1 MQCNPDESCL
11 VRPFCRREDEA
22 QKRVKNII
30 SQFIKKQTTMD
41 NNNNLTAERS
51 LEIITEQI
59 ERSRK
64 SVSEGIGMS
73 LFISGLCIIGVAVVT
88 SICAMLTGNMAFH
101 LLYVLIP
108 VLVIGIE
115 RYVNRNK
122 PKAPVSLIGNMVDKT
137 WQTFGIF
144 VVIFFL
150 LSIPFNGLMLH
161 DAQVA
166 DNMQVYFQNRISPV
180 RIILL
185 MMGMAVTIN
194 GYILKSK
201 WMVWCGI
208 IGGIGGFFWEAFC
221 VTETLIARS
230 GLPLDYYGTAHII
243 APNLMMAVFTFIGLT
258 LPGWML
264 LKHNK

>member
-1 MQCNPDESCL
+1 ME
-11 VRPFCRREDEA
+11 
-22 QKRVKNII
+22 
-30 SQFIKKQTTMD
+30 D
-41 NNNNLTAERS
+41 NNILTAERS

-64 SVSEGIGMS
+64 SVSEDVGMS
-73 LFISGLCIIGVAVVT
+73 LFISGLCIIGVAFVT
-88 SICAMLTGNMAFH
+88 CICALLTGNMAFH

-108 VLVIGIE
+108 FLVIGIE
-115 RYVNRNK
+115 RYIKRNK
-122 PKAPVSLIGNMVDKT
+122 PKTPVSLIGTMVDKT

-144 VVIFFL
+144 VLTFFI
-150 LSIPFNGLMLH
+150 LSILFNKLMIH
-161 DAQVA
+161 DALVA

-208 IGGIGGFFWEAFC
+208 IGGIGGFFWESFC
-221 VTETLIARS
+221 VTQTLIAWS
-230 GLPLDYYGTAHII
+230 GLPLEYYGNAGVI

-264 LKHNK
+264 KKRQK

>member
-1 MQCNPDESCL
+1 ME
-11 VRPFCRREDEA
+11 E
-22 QKRVKNII
+22 
-30 SQFIKKQTTMD
+30 
-41 NNNNLTAERS
+41 NNNMTAERS
-51 LEIITEQI
+51 LEIIATQI

-64 SVSEGIGMS
+64 SVSEDVGIS

-88 SICAMLTGNMAFH
+88 SICALLTGNMAFH

-108 VLVIGIE
+108 ILVIGID
-115 RYVNRNK
+115 RYVKRNK
-122 PKAPVSLIGNMVDKT
+122 PKAPVSLIATMVDKT

-144 VVIFFL
+144 VLIFFV
-150 LSIPFNGLMLH
+150 LSILFNNLMMH

-166 DNMQVYFQNRISPV
+166 DNMQVFLQNHISPV

-194 GYILKSK
+194 GYTLKSK

-208 IGGIGGFFWEAFC
+208 IGGIGGFFWEAFG
-221 VTETLIARS
+221 VTQTLTARS
-230 GLPLDYYGTAHII
+230 HVPLESYWIVQTI
-243 APNLMMAVFTFIGLT
+243 APNLIVAVFTFIGLT

-264 LKHNK
+264 LKHNN

>member
-1 MQCNPDESCL
+1 ME
-11 VRPFCRREDEA
+11 
-22 QKRVKNII
+22 
-30 SQFIKKQTTMD
+30 D
-41 NNNNLTAERS
+41 NNILTAERS

-64 SVSEGIGMS
+64 SVSEDVGMS
-73 LFISGLCIIGVAVVT
+73 LFIAGLCIIGVAFVT
-88 SICAMLTGNMAFH
+88 CICALLTGNMAFH

-108 VLVIGIE
+108 FLVIGIE
-115 RYVNRNK
+115 RYIKRNK
-122 PKAPVSLIGNMVDKT
+122 PKTPASLIGTMVDKT

-144 VVIFFL
+144 VLAFFL
-150 LSIPFNGLMLH
+150 LSILFNKLMLH
-161 DAQVA
+161 DALVA
-166 DNMQVYFQNRISPV
+166 DNMQVYFQNRVSPV

-221 VTETLIARS
+221 VTQTLIARS
-230 GLPLDYYGTAHII
+230 GLPLDYYWAAQAI
-243 APNLMMAVFTFIGLT
+243 APNLIMAVFTFIGLT
-258 LPGWML
+258 LPGWV
-264 LKHNK
+264 LKRQKK

>member
-1 MQCNPDESCL
+1 ME
-11 VRPFCRREDEA
+11 E
-22 QKRVKNII
+22 NIN
-30 SQFIKKQTTMD
+30 M
-41 NNNNLTAERS
+41 TAERS

-64 SVSEGIGMS
+64 SVSEDVGMS
-73 LFISGLCIIGVAVVT
+73 LFISGLCIIGIACVT
-88 SICAMLTGNMAFH
+88 SICALLTGNMAFH
-101 LLYVLIP
+101 LLYVLVP

-115 RYVNRNK
+115 RYVKRNK
-122 PKAPVSLIGNMVDKT
+122 PKAPTSFIGTMVDKT

-144 VVIFFL
+144 VLTFFI
-150 LSIPFNGLMLH
+150 LSILFNKLMIH
-161 DAQVA
+161 DALVA

-194 GYILKSK
+194 GYTLKSK

-221 VTETLIARS
+221 VTQTLIAWS
-230 GLPLDYYGTAHII
+230 GLPLEYYGNAGVI

-264 LKHNK
+264 LKQR

>member
-1 MQCNPDESCL
+1 ME
-11 VRPFCRREDEA
+11 E
-22 QKRVKNII
+22 NIN
-30 SQFIKKQTTMD
+30 M
-41 NNNNLTAERS
+41 TAERS
-51 LEIITEQI
+51 LEIITQQI

-64 SVSEGIGMS
+64 SVSEDVGMS
-73 LFISGLCIIGVAVVT
+73 LFISGLCIIGIAFVT
-88 SICAMLTGNMAFH
+88 CIGALLTGNMAFH
-101 LLYVLIP
+101 LLYVLVP

-115 RYVNRNK
+115 RYVKRNK
-122 PKAPVSLIGNMVDKT
+122 PKAPTSFIGTMVDKT

-144 VVIFFL
+144 VLTFFV
-150 LSIPFNGLMLH
+150 LSILFNRLMLH
-161 DAQVA
+161 DALVA

-194 GYILKSK
+194 GYTLKSK

-208 IGGIGGFFWEAFC
+208 IGGIGGFFWESFC
-221 VTETLIARS
+221 VTQTLLAWS
-230 GLPLDYYGTAHII
+230 KVPLEYYGTLATI
-243 APNLMMAVFTFIGLT
+243 APNLIMAVFTFIGLL